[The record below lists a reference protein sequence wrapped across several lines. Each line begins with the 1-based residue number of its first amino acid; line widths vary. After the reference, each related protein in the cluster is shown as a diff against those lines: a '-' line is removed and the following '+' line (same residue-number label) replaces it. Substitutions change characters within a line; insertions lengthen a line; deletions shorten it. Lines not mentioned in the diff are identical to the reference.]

1 MYRMPTFAPGN
12 GNTPR
17 PHHKYMSLRGLA
29 LFLFFLIIGYPPV
42 AVAQQMNL
50 SQQDLSKIRV
60 DQLSDAQIRQ
70 YLERAEA
77 QDISDQQ
84 IESQATIRGMPRSE
98 VSKLMTRIRR
108 VRQSQGRRA
117 GQQGR
122 SRSAT
127 NTARSDSS
135 QYTQRDSSLDE
146 ITEEE
151 RKIFGFDLFNNEELT
166 FEPSLNLAT
175 PQNYQVGPGDEL
187 SVNIWGASRQSYT
200 LDVNRDGTVT
210 LDNLGP
216 VYINGLIIDEAENK
230 IINRLTEM
238 YAGLR
243 SDRERPANT
252 FAEVSLGQVRSI
264 KVNVVGEV
272 RRPGTYTVSSL
283 ASAFNLLYL
292 SGGPST
298 IGSFRNIEIERE
310 GEVIATLDVYDYLV
324 GSKRKN
330 QVALQDQDIIRVVPY
345 NTRIELVGEVKRPGY
360 FEMKGQES
368 LSEAIRF
375 GGGFTA
381 QAYTHR
387 LKLTRKTSRAKRIL
401 DVAENEISELV
412 PKNGDVV
419 TVDSILNRF
428 ENRVEVLGAVFR
440 PGEYALTEG
449 MTVGQLVKKAEGLRE
464 DAFTSRALI
473 YRKGEDLS
481 TNVVSAD
488 LQGILTQRKP
498 DIPLQREDVLRVY
511 SVFDLEENF
520 SVEINGEVQ
529 SAGEFPYMRGM
540 TLEDLVAMAGGLK
553 ESASSARV
561 EVARRMKGENLPVA
575 TDDHEDDSFVTA
587 ETFQFRVDRNLVL
600 GEEDARFVLLPY
612 DQVFVRRSPG
622 YEEQR
627 MVYVR
632 GEVQYP
638 GTYVLKNKNE
648 RISDVIVRAGGLTPY
663 AYEQGSR
670 LIRLNPAFYEE
681 RLVKEEILRDS
692 LRALQYQRRLTNDE
706 AAPGSPNQ
714 RARNTQTA
722 NERYAYEEEDF
733 LDEEVVV
740 VPKYKMEEE
749 ETQDIGIQL
758 RAILAQPKSKYDLR
772 LIDGDTLD
780 IPRELETVKMTGEL
794 LYPIASRYDR
804 NKSFKKYIADAGGF
818 TKEADRGKAYIVYA
832 NGSADRTRRFLFF
845 KNYPKVRPGAEI
857 VVPER
862 AERQRLSPQ
871 AWIGIGSGLT
881 TLTLTVITIVDRLDR
896 SNP

>member
-1 MYRMPTFAPGN
+1 
-12 GNTPR
+12 
-17 PHHKYMSLRGLA
+17 MSLRGLA
-29 LFLFFLIIGYPPV
+29 LFLFFLIVGYPPV

-50 SQQDLSKIRV
+50 SQQDLSNVRV

-77 QDISDQQ
+77 QNISDQQ

-108 VRQSQGRRA
+108 VRQSSGRGQNNAGGAGRSSASLA
-117 GQQGR
+117 GQ
-122 SRSAT
+122 
-127 NTARSDSS
+127 DSS
-135 QYTQRDSSLDE
+135 QYTQRDASLDE

-216 VYINGLIIDEAENK
+216 VYINGLTIDEAENK

-243 SDRERPANT
+243 GNRERPANT

-324 GSKRKN
+324 GSQRKN

-401 DVAENEISELV
+401 DVAENEISEIV

-419 TVDSILNRF
+419 TIDSILNRF

-481 TNVVSAD
+481 TNVLSAD
-488 LQGILTQRKP
+488 LQGILTERKP
-498 DIPLQREDVLRVY
+498 DIPMQREDVLRVY

-561 EVARRMKGENLPVA
+561 EVARRMKGENMQEIA
-575 TDDHEDDSFVTA
+575 DEREDDSFVTA

-638 GTYVLKNKNE
+638 GTYVLKNKSE
-648 RISDVIVRAGGLTPY
+648 RISDVIARAGGLTPY
-663 AYEQGSR
+663 AYEQGAR

-681 RLVKEEILRDS
+681 RLIKEEILRDS
-692 LRALQYQRRLTNDE
+692 LRALQYQQRLANT
-706 AAPGSPNQ
+706 ATPNNSGQ
-714 RARNTQTA
+714 RNRNTQTA
-722 NERYAYEEEDF
+722 DERYLYDEGSLLEEET
-733 LDEEVVV
+733 VV
-740 VPKYKMEEE
+740 VPKYKIKET

-758 RAILAQPKSKYDLR
+758 TGILAKPKSKYDLR

-818 TKEADRGKAYIVYA
+818 TKEADRRKAYIVYA
-832 NGSADRTRRFLFF
+832 NGSADRTRSFLFF

-871 AWIGIGSGLT
+871 AWIGIGTGLT
-881 TLTLTVITIVDRLDR
+881 TLTITIITIVDRLDR
-896 SNP
+896 SNQNP